1 MKELNI
7 NKDFMLWFLEIVEN
21 IIVDSIEDNP
31 TKFPTLLA
39 VNELINKLNLEEGV
53 NISNVIG
60 ELTTNKIFEEVKNNI

>member
-7 NKDFMLWFLEIVEN
+7 NKDFILWFLEIFEN

-31 TKFPTLLA
+31 TKFHTFIA
-39 VNELINKLNLEEGV
+39 VNELINKLNLEEAV